1 MFADHFSSVPPKKNT
16 LCPLSALQ
24 PPNGELLF
32 GRVMSLLYPFIL
44 QMRKKKLRKR
54 EEAGTSSSL
63 GLEAAIHDST
73 IKNGNGGSSSAA
85 RAAAAAAATNGG
97 VGRGEGSGDHG
108 SRAARAER
116 MAAKAQEE
124 AGDKRKRFDTALAR
138 AGERANDKLADSFSK
153 PAAPSSKVGFEAGGG
168 DWRGE
173 GAEFMVLLLR
183 VCGAMIMA

>member
-1 MFADHFSSVPPKKNT
+1 
-16 LCPLSALQ
+16 
-24 PPNGELLF
+24 
-32 GRVMSLLYPFIL
+32 
-44 QMRKKKLRKR
+44 MRKKKLRKR

-73 IKNGNGGSSSAA
+73 IKNGNGGPSSAA
-85 RAAAAAAATNGG
+85 GAAAAAAANGG
-97 VGRGEGSGDHG
+97 VGRGEGGGDHG

-168 DWRGE
+168 DWGVGGGGGE
-173 GAEFMVLLLR
+173 VIVLLLD
-183 VCGAMIMA
+183 VCGAMMVASLRFGCFLFVYLY